1 MAEYTDEQY
10 FNLADKVYENDYLK
24 KGKAVYSKDGSQWKV
39 INYTDNYES
48 GLQAIAV
55 VPLKDYQKGKTTYE
69 NVVFVSRGSE
79 GREFMKDWI
88 HTDVGKLGMGLKPET
103 DAQLRNVAGD
113 NLAKLAAVANHVKLP
128 GMGLFALPDWYVNSH
143 NQFFDYQTFVNQ
155 TVQDFHVKDYSFT
168 GHSLGGALALFMAV

>member
-1 MAEYTDEQY
+1 MVEYTDEQY
-10 FNLADKVYENDYLK
+10 FNLADEVYKNKYLK
-24 KGKAVYSKDGSQWKV
+24 VGQLVSTDDGSKWKV
-39 INYTDNYES
+39 INYINNYES

-88 HTDVGKLGMGLKPET
+88 HTDVGKLGIGMKPEA

-128 GMGLFALPDWYVNSH
+128 GMAYSP
-143 NQFFDYQTFVNQ
+143 YQI
-155 TVQDFHVKDYSFT
+155 
-168 GHSLGGALALFMAV
+168 GM